1 MKLPFVQ
8 WLIQGIPECIAVFVL
23 GLALVEKKVLL
34 RKALIPGLIQAII
47 IFVIRQFPLPSG
59 LHTLV
64 GFFSASFLF
73 LCFAGITYSRALV
86 VSLFVQTALG
96 LSEYI
101 IFSAAAYV
109 FKLSLE
115 AILSRPLLVILIG
128 LPHVFILFF
137 LSFGVARLRKGEKNR
152 DDIQAQG

>member
-73 LCFAGITYSRALV
+73 LCFAKITYSRALV

-109 FKLSLE
+109 LKLSLE
-115 AILSRPLLVILIG
+115 TIMSRQLLAILIG

-137 LSFGVARLRKGEKNR
+137 LSFLVVHLRQDEKSR

>member
-1 MKLPFVQ
+1 MELPFMQ

-47 IFVIRQFPLPSG
+47 LFVIRQFPLPTG
-59 LHTLV
+59 LHILV

-73 LCFAGITYSRALV
+73 LYFAGITYSRALV
-86 VSLFVQTALG
+86 VSLFVQTTLG

-101 IFSAAAYV
+101 IFSAAV
-109 FKLSLE
+109 CVLKLSIE
-115 AILSRPLLVILIG
+115 AILSRPLLAILIG

-137 LSFGVARLRKGEKNR
+137 LSFLVAHLRQDEKSR
-152 DDIQAQG
+152 DDLQAQG

>member
-8 WLIQGIPECIAVFVL
+8 WLIQGIPECIAVFML

-34 RKALIPGLIQAII
+34 RKALIPLIQAII
-47 IFVIRQFPLPSG
+47 IFVLRQFPLPSG

-73 LCFAGITYSRALV
+73 LCFAKITYSRALV

-109 FKLSLE
+109 LKLSLE
-115 AILSRPLLVILIG
+115 TIMSRQLLAILIG

-137 LSFGVARLRKGEKNR
+137 LSFLVAHLRQDEKNR